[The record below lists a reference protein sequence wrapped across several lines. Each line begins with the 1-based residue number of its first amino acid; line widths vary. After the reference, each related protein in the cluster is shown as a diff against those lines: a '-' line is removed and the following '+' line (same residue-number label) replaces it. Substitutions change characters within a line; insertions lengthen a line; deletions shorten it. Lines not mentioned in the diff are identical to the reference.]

1 MCLPAYLYVVN
12 QRMVH
17 ALASVVPFKAI
28 TMKTILIP
36 VDYSP
41 NSKSALLYAL
51 QMAHQADLKV
61 VVFHSFYY
69 MVSPPA
75 AYDIPSFI
83 PDLEREKSKE
93 LEQYVRETRD
103 TLQEDVVITYK
114 HLKNTEQGENAKP
127 AQLRSVFHKSEVSR
141 AHRENYAAHVTCV
154 AKLGAVYDQIMIAAE
169 AYGADMIVM
178 GMQGKGAIG
187 QAIIGSTTVS
197 VMRNS
202 RVPVLGVPLN
212 MKYSESET
220 VVFASD
226 LRQQPNKIMLN
237 KLRDF
242 VRTFCPELQVLH
254 IDKEHDLKAVQQK
267 VKDALEVLDRQL
279 YDIDY
284 KVILQQ
290 REDVAAGIQAYV
302 QEHRAD
308 LLVLGPQ
315 KHSLLEKLLNKSVT
329 SRIVANSLCPL
340 LALPVPK
347 SGNPDIA
354 AEEPGHV
361 RD

>member
-1 MCLPAYLYVVN
+1 
-12 QRMVH
+12 
-17 ALASVVPFKAI
+17 
-28 TMKTILIP
+28 MKTILIP

-51 QMAHQADLKV
+51 KMAHKADLKV

-103 TLQEDVVITYK
+103 ALQEDVVITYK
-114 HLKNTEQGENAKP
+114 HLKNDVQRVNAKP
-127 AQLRSVFHKSEVSR
+127 AQLRSVFHTSQVSR
-141 AHRENYAAHVTCV
+141 THRDNYPAHVTCV
-154 AKLGAVYDQIMIAAE
+154 AKLGSVYDQIMIAAE

-178 GMQGKGAIG
+178 GMQGKGALG
-187 QAIIGSTTVS
+187 QAVIGSTTIS

-212 MKYSESET
+212 MMFNDSET

-226 LRQQPNKIMLN
+226 LRQQPNKLMLN
-237 KLRDF
+237 KLRDY
-242 VRTFCPELQVLH
+242 VRTFCPKLEVLH

-267 VKDALEVLDRQL
+267 AKDALEIIDRQL
-279 YDIDY
+279 YDLDY

-290 REDVAAGIQAYV
+290 RVDVAAGIQAYV

-329 SRIVANSLCPL
+329 SRIVANSVCPL

-347 SGNPDIA
+347 TGNQDIA
-354 AEEPGHV
+354 AEELEHV